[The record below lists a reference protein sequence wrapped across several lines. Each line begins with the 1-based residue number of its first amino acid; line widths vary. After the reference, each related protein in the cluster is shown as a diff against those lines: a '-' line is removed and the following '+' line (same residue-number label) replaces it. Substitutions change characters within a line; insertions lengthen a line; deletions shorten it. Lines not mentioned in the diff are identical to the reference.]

1 VNPSSADQET
11 KKTSSDNKS
20 NESLTTALHSAVH
33 RAAKQTQGGVAIL
46 FTVNRTTEGR
56 TGQPQLRLAAGFATP
71 EEAQNAAQ
79 AVYPIAEQ
87 CLQTGEIQRETT
99 KGEGEDGEE
108 ANTSELVA
116 FPTNFSNR
124 LHGTLVIGSPV
135 PVVEQSKLQLTMLC
149 NTVALLLDQ
158 ASLESEVEDLKT
170 KLSEMPPPGK
180 EEATQNPDELLA
192 LSEALFS
199 QDLEVI
205 QKDEMMVKVERLK
218 SDFIEKMSC
227 ELRTPLNNIIESII
241 SVIANEGDTLS
252 NEAKNL
258 LRSALDDGSTFQ
270 RTLESILELWRLR
283 QDELTVVVQE
293 VSFPEV
299 VDEAIFSVQ
308 DTLGDKPVHI
318 SLQLQDPFPRIKIDL
333 AKLSQII
340 FMLLDN
346 AVKFTPSGTVTIRAS
361 VDGSSNLVCEISD
374 TGIGICPEDLGL
386 IYDEFYQVDDTSST
400 KYRGSG
406 LGLTLTKELLSLL
419 HGSIRAESDVGHGS
433 EFHFQLPVTLVDS

>member
-1 VNPSSADQET
+1 VTPSSADQALGENV
-11 KKTSSDNKS
+11 SRENKN

-33 RAAKQTQGGVAIL
+33 RAAKQSQGGVAIL
-46 FTVNRTTEGR
+46 FTVSCTTEGSV
-56 TGQPQLRLAAGFATP
+56 GQPQLRLAAGFTTP
-71 EEAQNAAQ
+71 EEAQQAAQ

-87 CLQTGEIQRETT
+87 CFQTGLIQRETT
-99 KGEGEDGEE
+99 KAENEEGTS
-108 ANTSELVA
+108 ASELIA
-116 FPTNFSNR
+116 FPANFANR
-124 LHGTLVIGSPV
+124 LHGTLVFGSPV
-135 PVVEQSKLQLTMLC
+135 PVEENSRLQLTMLC
-149 NTVALLLDQ
+149 NTIALLLDQ
-158 ASLESEVEDLKT
+158 AALESEVEDLKH
-170 KLSEMPPPGK
+170 KLSQKPLVA
-180 EEATQNPDELLA
+180 EETKNPDELLA

-205 QKDEMMVKVERLK
+205 QKDEMMIKVERLK

-241 SVIANEGDTLS
+241 SVIANEGDSLS

-293 VSFPEV
+293 VSVPEV

-308 DTLGDKPVHI
+308 DTLGDKPVQI
-318 SLQLQDPFPRIKIDL
+318 EVELQTPFPRIKVDL
-333 AKLSQII
+333 AKLNQII

-346 AVKFTPSGTVTIRAS
+346 AVKFTPSGTVTVRAC
-361 VDGSSNLVCEISD
+361 VDSSSNLVCEISD
-374 TGIGICPEDLGL
+374 TGIGICPEDLGM

-406 LGLTLTKELLSLL
+406 LGLTLTKELVSLL
-419 HGSIRAESDVGHGS
+419 HGSMNAESDVGHGS
-433 EFHFQLPVTLVDS
+433 EFRFQLPVKQVE

>member
-1 VNPSSADQET
+1 MNPSSADQAT
-11 KKTSSDNKS
+11 DKTSSDNKS

-46 FTVNRTTEGR
+46 FTVNCTTEGR
-56 TGQPQLRLAAGFATP
+56 TGQPQLRLAAGFTTP

-99 KGEGEDGEE
+99 KGEGEG
-108 ANTSELVA
+108 ASASELIA

-124 LHGTLVIGSPV
+124 LHGTLVVGSPV
-135 PVVEQSKLQLTMLC
+135 PVEEKSKLQLNMLC

-158 ASLESEVEDLKT
+158 ASLEAEVEDLKT
-170 KLSEMPPPGK
+170 KLSEKPLPGQA
-180 EEATQNPDELLA
+180 EANPNSDELLA

-241 SVIANEGDTLS
+241 SVIANEGDSLS

-318 SLQLQDPFPRIKIDL
+318 SLQLQEPFPRIKIDL
-333 AKLSQII
+333 AKLNQII

-346 AVKFTPSGTVTIRAS
+346 AVKFTASGTVTIRAS
-361 VDGSSNLVCEISD
+361 VDASSNLVCEISD

-386 IYDEFYQVDDTSST
+386 IYDEFFQVDDTSST

-419 HGSIRAESDVGHGS
+419 HGSISVESDVGHGS
-433 EFHFQLPVTLVDS
+433 EFRFQLPVTLVNS

>member
-1 VNPSSADQET
+1 MTPSSADKASEENVALEH
-11 KKTSSDNKS
+11 KNR
-20 NESLTTALHSAVH
+20 ESLTTALHSAVH

-46 FTVNRTTEGR
+46 FTVSCTTEGSV
-56 TGQPQLRLAAGFATP
+56 GQPQLRLATGFTTP
-71 EEAQNAAQ
+71 EEAQQAAH
-79 AVYPIAEQ
+79 AVYPLAEQ
-87 CLQTGEIQRETT
+87 CFQSGTIQRETT
-99 KGEGEDGEE
+99 KAESEDEDGSS
-108 ANTSELVA
+108 TSELIA
-116 FPTNFSNR
+116 LPTRFANR
-124 LHGTLVIGSPV
+124 LHGTLVIGSPT
-135 PVVEQSKLQLTMLC
+135 PIEEKNKLQLTMLC
-149 NTVALLLDQ
+149 NTIALLLDQ
-158 ASLESEVEDLKT
+158 AALESEVEDLKH
-170 KLSEMPPPGK
+170 KLSKKPLIT
-180 EEATQNPDELLA
+180 EEEKNPDELLA

-241 SVIANEGDTLS
+241 SVIANEGDGLS

-293 VSFPEV
+293 VNVPEV

-308 DTLGDKPVHI
+308 DTLGDKPVEI
-318 SLQLQDPFPRIKIDL
+318 KVELQEPFPRIKIDL
-333 AKLSQII
+333 AKLNQII

-346 AVKFTPSGTVTIRAS
+346 AVKFTPSGTVTIRAC
-361 VDGSSNLVCEISD
+361 VDGSSNLICEISD
-374 TGIGICPEDLGL
+374 TGIGICPEDLGI

-419 HGSIRAESDVGHGS
+419 HGSITADSDVGHGS
-433 EFHFQLPVTLVDS
+433 EFRFQLPVTKVE